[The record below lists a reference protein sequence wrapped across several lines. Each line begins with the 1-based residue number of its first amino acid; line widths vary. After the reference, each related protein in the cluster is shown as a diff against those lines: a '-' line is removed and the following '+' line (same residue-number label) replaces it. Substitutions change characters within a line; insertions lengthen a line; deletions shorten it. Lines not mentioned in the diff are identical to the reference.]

1 VSNYSRIQVLE
12 IEMKSMIRKHLSRA
26 LKSWGLILATALCAF
41 APSKILAGTKVEF
54 VTIKGTITIELFD
67 EDKPK
72 TVQNFIKIAES
83 GYYQNT
89 FFHRLDP
96 DFVIQGG
103 GYSIPTRT
111 STDFFTSY
119 NAVSSFGEIENE
131 YNVGRTFSNT
141 YGTIAMARLAGQVDS
156 ATNQWFINLADNAVL
171 DSVDGGFTVFGR
183 VIRGFETLEAFQALR
198 RQPSG
203 GIVDLRTFYGS
214 SATVFAELP
223 VNFFGVTRPRYSDL
237 FYVDIK
243 IFKTQIELMNNG
255 SRKISWESVAN
266 IPNLIEAT
274 DTLVNPTWSVIAT
287 RTGTGGLIS
296 VEDNR
301 FLQGPIYYRVRLDY
315 PL

>member
-1 VSNYSRIQVLE
+1 VS
-12 IEMKSMIRKHLSRA
+12 
-26 LKSWGLILATALCAF
+26 
-41 APSKILAGTKVEF
+41 
-54 VTIKGTITIELFD
+54 D
-67 EDKPK
+67 
-72 TVQNFIKIAES
+72 
-83 GYYQNT
+83 
-89 FFHRLDP
+89 
-96 DFVIQGG
+96 
-103 GYSIPTRT
+103 
-111 STDFFTSY
+111 
-119 NAVSSFGEIENE
+119 FGEIENE

-141 YGTIAMARLAGQVDS
+141 YGTIAMARLSGQADS
-156 ATNQWFINLADNAVL
+156 ATNEWFINLGDNAVL

-203 GIVDLRTFYGS
+203 GIIDLRTFYGS

-223 VNFFGVTRPRYSDL
+223 VNYFGATRPRYSDL